1 MLSKHT
7 AFIAVN
13 ENNKAIE
20 SEMQTRDVNKLE
32 EYAIKKGDKKNKNKN
47 KNRNIN
53 ISIRRKVKTN
63 KQKRRRR
70 ILIIDF
76 RAQRMKS
83 QNVTLHFIKVCLPS
97 LLPPLFLPLPPSSSF
112 FLPSFSLLP
121 PTPSSLLFNY

>member
-47 KNRNIN
+47 TNIS
-53 ISIRRKVKTN
+53 ISIRRKVITN
-63 KQKRRRR
+63 KQKNMYENT
-70 ILIIDF
+70 D
-76 RAQRMKS
+76 
-83 QNVTLHFIKVCLPS
+83 H
-97 LLPPLFLPLPPSSSF
+97 
-112 FLPSFSLLP
+112 
-121 PTPSSLLFNY
+121 